1 MNESR
6 FDGFVREFAGVQSR
20 RSMFRTLGKA
30 LAVGLGIGGPVG
42 ALILAGEGNAAATC
56 RKGGMIC
63 RSNGDCCSGNC
74 LGADATG
81 RRRCACVID
90 TTQCGNACCTASEV
104 CASGVCQKL
113 TATNTATATN
123 TPTETPTNTAMATN
137 TPTETPTNT
146 ATATNTPTETPT
158 NTATATNTPTETPTN
173 TATATNTPTE
183 TPTNTATATN
193 TPTETPTNTATATNT
208 PTETPTNTAT
218 ATNTPTETPTNT
230 ATATNTPT
238 ETPTNTATATNTPT
252 CGSGGAC
259 YVFRTSRPYLGN
271 FGGLS
276 GGDAI
281 CATHATEAELPGTYK
296 AWLSDS
302 TGTAT
307 ARLIHSTGPYKLVDG
322 TIIADDW
329 DDLVDGTLDAAIA
342 LDEDGAAIDVAAF
355 NSYVWTGTN
364 SAGDRWVSYC
374 RDWTSQSADDTGL
387 AGRGDVATSSWSL
400 SSALTCSLMLR
411 LYCIQQ
417 S

>member
-113 TATNTATATN
+113 TA
-123 TPTETPTNTAMATN
+123 
-137 TPTETPTNT
+137 
-146 ATATNTPTETPT
+146 
-158 NTATATNTPTETPTN
+158 
-173 TATATNTPTE
+173 
-183 TPTNTATATN
+183 
-193 TPTETPTNTATATNT
+193 
-208 PTETPTNTAT
+208 
-218 ATNTPTETPTNT
+218 TNT